1 MDELVDLISKEE
13 YLENEEKIEKAL
25 VKSKEKREQE
35 QQEKLQGKDATSSTL
50 DESIS
55 KADDEKHILDAEKTP
70 TLEPKV
76 SVVYRHNKI
85 EHFKN

>member
-76 SVVYRHNKI
+76 SVVYRHNII